1 MSNIKSTIANEKLLQ
16 KASAVKFG
24 WIAMEADGRWYWFAK
39 KPRWSI
45 DNYWRC
51 DGCFAIANVK
61 FLKLPKRRPSFAP
74 LSLIKC
80 TSRGPIL
87 LSIGKQYHRT
97 WGMISIETAN
107 NINYLSK
114 RKR

>member
-1 MSNIKSTIANEKLLQ
+1 MSNIKSTISNAKLLQ

-24 WIAMEADGRWYWFAK
+24 WLAMEADGRWYWFSK
-39 KPRWSI
+39 KPKW
-45 DNYWRC
+45 DKENYWC
-51 DGCFAIANVK
+51 CSGYCFIANVK
-61 FLKLPKRRPSFAP
+61 FLKLPKRAATFAP

-80 TSRGPIL
+80 TARGPIL
-87 LSIGKQYHRT
+87 LSTGNQYHRT